1 MLYFIA
7 GVLSPQPEAVS
18 EVVMMPACF
27 LFFKHGFFWGGGRR
41 YNLFS
46 FREADSRTVRS
57 DSIFFFSGVLGNG
70 ITIYVR

>member
-18 EVVMMPACF
+18 EVVMMPAF
-27 LFFKHGFFWGGGRR
+27 YFSSMAFFWGGGRR

-57 DSIFFFSGVLGNG
+57 DSIFFFLVFWGME
-70 ITIYVR
+70 